1 MKNTIVLFNE
11 NLPNQPAIIYKNAE
25 IDKSQ
30 ILSETK
36 GLAGIYMWTHIESDK
51 KYIGSAVDLS
61 KRLKDYYSPLYLKR
75 ADNYISRAAP
85 KRGLHPAPPGAL
97 LHHTY
102 SAFSLTII
110 EFISIK
116 DLSLE
121 GTRQLILEREQANI
135 NLFLPEYNILKI
147 AGSLLGY
154 KHTIES
160 IEKISIAKQGKNHPM
175 FGKLHSLDAI
185 TKISQALSGE
195 NNSMSKSVFV
205 YSFDLETKDFILYK
219 SFNTCIDAAKYFSCS
234 TRNISRYLDKNKIYK
249 KQWILFSFEL

>member
-1 MKNTIVLFNE
+1 MKNTIILFNE

-25 IDKSQ
+25 IDRSQ
-30 ILSETK
+30 ILSDTK
-36 GLAGIYMWTHIESDK
+36 SLAGIYMWTHIESNK

-75 ADNYISRAAP
+75 ADNYIS
-85 KRGLHPAPPGAL
+85 KAL
-97 LHHTY
+97 LHYTY

-154 KHTIES
+154 KHTIEL
-160 IEKISIAKQGKNHPM
+160 IEKFSIAKQSKNHPM
-175 FGKLHSLDAI
+175 FGKSHSLDAI

-205 YSFDLETKDFILYK
+205 YSFNLEIKDFILYK
-219 SFNTCIDAAKYFSCS
+219 SFNTCIDAAKYFNCS
-234 TRNISRYLDKNKIYK
+234 TRSISRYLDKNKIYK
-249 KQWILFSFEL
+249 KQWILFSSEL